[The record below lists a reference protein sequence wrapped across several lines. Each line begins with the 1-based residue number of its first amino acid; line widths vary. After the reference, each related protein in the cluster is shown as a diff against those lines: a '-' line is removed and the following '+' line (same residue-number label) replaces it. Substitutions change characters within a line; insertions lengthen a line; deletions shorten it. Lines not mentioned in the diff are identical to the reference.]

1 MKRKHGLMMLAI
13 VTVMLLSFTGC
24 GTMAG
29 WVGIAS
35 KTYVDEQLMAAQE
48 EAAKNSSEIKAV
60 QSKINEFQNTAD
72 QLEGLISSVE
82 ETVQATAELKAL
94 ADILEQRLVNLP
106 NETIRQ
112 LVSILDQ
119 YLGTIEE

>member
-1 MKRKHGLMMLAI
+1 MMLAI

>member
-1 MKRKHGLMMLAI
+1 MKKKHGLIMLASAAI
-13 VTVMLLSFTGC
+13 ILLSFTGC

-35 KTYVDEQLMAAQE
+35 KSYVDEQIIAAQDA
-48 EAAKNSSEIKAV
+48 AAKNSSDIKTV
-60 QSKINEFQNTAD
+60 QGKINEFQKTAD
-72 QLEGLISSVE
+72 QLDDLISSVD
-82 ETVQATAELKAL
+82 ETVQTTTELKAL

-112 LVSILDQ
+112 LVGILEQ